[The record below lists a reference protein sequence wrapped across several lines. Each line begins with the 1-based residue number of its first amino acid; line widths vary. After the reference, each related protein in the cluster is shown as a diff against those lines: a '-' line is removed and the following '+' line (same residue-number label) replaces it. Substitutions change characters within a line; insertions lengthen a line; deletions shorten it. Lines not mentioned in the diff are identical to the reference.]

1 MCNGQL
7 RTFIVLCP
15 LSAAGFSLV
24 LSYVVLESSS
34 DAFVGACLL
43 RLVIGLLQ
51 GLALTNSV
59 VTRQL
64 TPGDEQVSLSMWVNL
79 AWTGGVAVGGG
90 LAWAAAEV
98 SGTRRA
104 EAVSSVGRAAV
115 ESSQCCVI
123 CSVLLVLTAC
133 LLAFSLPSAHQ
144 DPAQHEQSVEE
155 EVLTK
160 PKRNNS
166 SSVAMWGVLCIFIA
180 AVEYT
185 GVEVATSMLLETQF
199 AWPVDSI
206 SAGVDVVF
214 ALATIGSLVLLPL
227 RSSGLLSDR
236 QMLYGMG
243 LIALVASFAFF
254 DFTRGPLALLTADV
268 AIYTC
273 VLCAVGIAEG
283 LTFMQITPNGLQAT
297 EKLVFYMWLGCIFN
311 NVLARC
317 YHCLKS

>member
-1 MCNGQL
+1 M
-7 RTFIVLCP
+7 
-15 LSAAGFSLV
+15 
-24 LSYVVLESSS
+24 
-34 DAFVGACLL
+34 
-43 RLVIGLLQ
+43 
-51 GLALTNSV
+51 
-59 VTRQL
+59 
-64 TPGDEQVSLSMWVNL
+64 
-79 AWTGGVAVGGG
+79 AWTVVFVGGG
-90 LAWAAAEV
+90 L
-98 SGTRRA
+98 SGTRCA

-133 LLAFSLPSAHQ
+133 LLAFSVSLPSAHQ
-144 DPAQHEQSVEE
+144 DPARHEHSVEE

-166 SSVAMWGVLCIFIA
+166 SSVTNWGVLCIFIA

-206 SAGVDVVF
+206 SAGVDAVF
-214 ALATIGSLVLLPL
+214 ALATIGSLVLLAL

-243 LIALVASFAFF
+243 LIALVASFVFF
-254 DFTRGPLALLTADV
+254 DFTRGPLALLTAAV

-283 LTFMQITPNGLQAT
+283 LRNLPADYTQRLASHREARFLHVAGMHFEECACSVLPLPQAM
-297 EKLVFYMWLGCIFN
+297 KP
-311 NVLARC
+311 
-317 YHCLKS
+317 